1 MKEIFLAAAIL
12 FFGKV
17 EAQEVCVSFFAMPG
31 FSKAQCTTALE
42 VFDGVKHPCL
52 VTLWGTFGE
61 STKCLKRFP
70 AIDKPKTL
78 EIHGTNE
85 TCRGRAG
92 RVCVEGEVNS
102 AFDFPDY
109 SAILETG
116 NEDILVEIEKR
127 AQEIRRFI
135 ESNDDGKTR
144 FLVSTGLED
153 NFTRKAFKQVFPIY
167 KHNLSSVASIVRN
180 PMEANETFTLGSDYF
195 EFHGVFKSK
204 IAKRHKGRCI
214 FNYDGRTLKFPG
226 KSIPRKR
233 AYVSRSEVLS
243 DIKRARN
250 NNCKIALWWGRPQGS
265 YSAKFVEPRRRRL
278 VVTRRD
284 IRFVNRI
291 LRAVNQ

>member
-17 EAQEVCVSFFAMPG
+17 EAQEVCVSFFGMPG
-31 FSKAQCTTALE
+31 FSKAQCASALK

-61 STKCLKRFP
+61 STKCLKRFL

-78 EIHGTNE
+78 EIHATNE
-85 TCRGRAG
+85 TCRGRSG

-116 NEDILVEIEKR
+116 NEDVLAEIEKR
-127 AQEIRRFI
+127 TQKIRHFI
-135 ESNDDGKTR
+135 ESNNDGKTK

-167 KHNLSSVASIVRN
+167 KQNLSSVASIVRN
-180 PMEANETFTLGSDYF
+180 PMANYETFILDSDYF
-195 EFHGVFKSK
+195 EFHGVLSDKV
-204 IAKRHKGRCI
+204 AKRYKGRCV
-214 FNYDGRTLKFPG
+214 FNYDGVTLEFP
-226 KSIPRKR
+226 SETLPRQR
-233 AYVSRSEVLS
+233 SSVSRSDVLS
-243 DIKRARN
+243 DIRRARKY
-250 NNCKIALWWGRPQGS
+250 NCISAIWWGRPQGS
-265 YSAKFVEPRRRRL
+265 YLPRFVKPRSRNLIVSRS
-278 VVTRRD
+278 D
-284 IRFVNRI
+284 IRIVNAI
-291 LRAVNQ
+291 LKQVKQ